1 LTLRNEAQ
9 RDTVR
14 WASQAQRQPTIGL
27 LPFASPDSIKKVYK
41 TMVETP
47 ESSLR
52 MMGLASIV
60 AGLVLLYLV

>member
-1 LTLRNEAQ
+1 MNWHDLLNALALLLIFE
-9 RDTVR
+9 
-14 WASQAQRQPTIGL
+14 GL
-27 LPFASPDSIKKVYK
+27 LPFASPTSIKKVYK

-60 AGLVLLYLV
+60 AGLVLLYIV

>member
-1 LTLRNEAQ
+1 MNWHDLLNAFALLLIFE
-9 RDTVR
+9 
-14 WASQAQRQPTIGL
+14 GL
-27 LPFASPDSIKKVYK
+27 LPFASPTSIKKVYK

-60 AGLVLLYLV
+60 AGLVLLYIV

>member
-1 LTLRNEAQ
+1 MNWHDLLTAFALLLILE
-9 RDTVR
+9 
-14 WASQAQRQPTIGL
+14 GL

-60 AGLVLLYLV
+60 AGLVLLYFV

>member
-1 LTLRNEAQ
+1 MNWHDLLNAFALLLVFE
-9 RDTVR
+9 
-14 WASQAQRQPTIGL
+14 GL
-27 LPFASPDSIKKVYK
+27 LPFASPTSIKKVYK

-60 AGLVLLYLV
+60 AGLVLLYIV

>member
-1 LTLRNEAQ
+1 MNWHDLLTAVALLLILE
-9 RDTVR
+9 
-14 WASQAQRQPTIGL
+14 GL
-27 LPFASPDSIKKVYK
+27 LPFASPEAIKKVYK

-60 AGLVLLYLV
+60 AGLVLLYIV